1 MASAGQETEQ
11 WMFVDLFHALLQAP
25 LYHLSIEAI
34 LVLWIIRL
42 LFFKKSYKPRDK
54 LPLSEQ
60 EKQELIDEWKPEPL
74 VPELTVPLKPYRRV
88 TGRPGKDV
96 TVDGYKCLNLASL
109 NFLGLLG
116 NKDIEEKSTAAIQKY
131 GVGSCGPRGFY
142 GTVDVHLELEDRLAK
157 FIGAEEAIIY
167 AYGFAT
173 IASAIPAYSKRGDI
187 IFADEAVCF
196 AIQKGL
202 QASRSRIVYF
212 KHNDMVDLES
222 KLKKQ
227 EIADKKEPKR
237 ASVTRK
243 FIVVEGIYANTGTIC
258 PLPKLIEMK
267 YRYKVRV
274 FVEESFSFGVLG
286 KHGRGVTEHF
296 NVPVEKVDLIAASLE
311 YSLASIGGF
320 CAGRTYVIDHQRLSG
335 QGYVF
340 SASLPPVLA
349 CAAIQA
355 VDIMEEDPS
364 CFTTL
369 RRNASHMQQAL
380 NTIPSMEV
388 EGYPES
394 PAFHLHAKS
403 NDDFEDAKKFL
414 QKVVDECLKKGVAL
428 TVAAKLE
435 EEEKLKKAPPSI
447 RVSVS
452 SEMSEEELSS
462 AANVIKSVVESVE
475 ESGW

>member
-1 MASAGQETEQ
+1 MSSVAQE

-25 LYHLSIEAI
+25 LYHLTIEAL
-34 LVLWIIRL
+34 LVVWIIRL
-42 LFFKKSYKPRDK
+42 LFFKKSYKPHENV
-54 LPLSEQ
+54 PLSLA
-60 EKQELIDEWKPEPL
+60 EKEELIKEWKPEPL
-74 VPELTVPLKPYRRV
+74 VPACTEPHKYHKV
-88 TGRPGKDV
+88 TGRPGKEIII
-96 TVDGYKCLNLASL
+96 DGYKCFNLASL
-109 NFLGLLG
+109 NLLGLLG
-116 NKDIEEKSTAAIQKY
+116 NKSIEDKSTKAIHKY

-212 KHNDMVDLES
+212 KHNNMDDLEA
-222 KLKKQ
+222 KLKEQ
-227 EIADKKEPKR
+227 EVIDKKEPKR
-237 ASVTRK
+237 SSVTRK
-243 FIVVEGIYANTGTIC
+243 FIVVEGIYANTGTLC
-258 PLPKLIEMK
+258 PLPKLVELK
-267 YRYKVRV
+267 YRYKVRL

-296 NVPVEKVDLIAASLE
+296 NVPIEKVDLIAGSLE

-320 CAGRTYVIDHQRLSG
+320 CAGRSYVVDHQRLSG

-349 CAAIQA
+349 CAAIEA
-355 VDIMEEDPS
+355 VNIMESDPD
-364 CFTTL
+364 CFTAL
-369 RRNASHMQQAL
+369 RRNGNFMQQAL
-380 NTIPSMEV
+380 SNIKCLEI

-394 PAFHLHAKS
+394 PVFHLRAKAT
-403 NDDFEDAKKFL
+403 DDPEESKKFL
-414 QKVVDECLKKGVAL
+414 QKVTDKCLEKGVAL
-428 TVAAKLE
+428 TLAAKLE
-435 EEEKLKKAPPSI
+435 QEERLKNQNPSI

-452 SEMSEEELSS
+452 SVMTEYELQS
-462 AANVIKSVVESVE
+462 AAETIKAVVEECE
-475 ESGW
+475 ETGW